1 MKFSTSY
8 ARPLIAICTLPLL
21 VSCGGGG
28 GGGNTQVGPVVLSAV
43 SALFPANGADWNGYL
58 AGSDKASAT
67 DTACTAGGLACLHGG
82 ELRVVAATGKASC
95 AGLTASDALAAFDW
109 ECDGSTNPVRLV
121 STGLARGANLSDL
134 IDFSTAAFKAN
145 QLTVFDNGIA
155 WGVSASTVWWNNP
168 LVIDNDG
175 GSLASASTIYL
186 VTGNTAA
193 SYTIG
198 ADRVGLV
205 IQPGVTLSGP
215 GTSAAVISL
224 NTFRH
229 FWLEGAIDASG
240 DARAVILTAAR
251 FSTLRNVSTNHG
263 DTGIE
268 LSDSARNRLLR
279 VAASNHLTNG
289 ILLSSSSNNNSLSDL
304 SASNNDVCGVA
315 LDTASSN
322 TLTSVTVTDN
332 GIQGSDSGGVCLNRA
347 FDNRL
352 SGVIANH
359 NPHYGVWL
367 HVNGVGTT
375 TFNTLSNV
383 TANNNG
389 NSGILVQAPAQNN
402 RFYDVTTSNN
412 GGSGIALNLA
422 SNTTIMGLTASS
434 NNNSGVSLDGASNNL
449 LANVA
454 ASNNVIA
461 GIRINLAD
469 NNTLSDVV
477 AANNGSFGIQ
487 LANASDNRFAG
498 KLKVGNNGAECEV
511 IGGINPG
518 LVNVSCANNG
528 SSSAALS
535 TGITLAT
542 SFVAKV
548 GAGDVR
554 NASDTNATADFA
566 AVDPAFDWTRFDNSY
581 RGWGPDGSAFPSV
594 DHRGRWALG
603 IGRVWDWSVS
613 AADAGEAGGGPAL
626 LGVLA
631 VPDGNATLEH
641 SFIGGVGPTT
651 FLQHA
656 IEIADGIGN
665 NNLLCESN
673 ETCLYTPNI
682 GSYQGHGTLISAGAF
697 TNGALIGI
705 TLMRYGSNGR

>member
-1 MKFSTSY
+1 MKFPTSY
-8 ARPLIAICTLPLL
+8 ARQLIAICTLPLL

-28 GGGNTQVGPVVLSAV
+28 GGGGGGGNTQVDPVVLAAV
-43 SALFPANGADWNGYL
+43 SALFPVNGAGWNAYVE
-58 AGSDKASAT
+58 GSSIAAAT
-67 DTACTAGGLACLHGG
+67 DTACTAVGNACIHGG

-109 ECDGSTNPVRLV
+109 ECDASTNPVRLV
-121 STGLARGANLSDL
+121 STGLADGANLSDL
-134 IDFSTAAFKAN
+134 IDFSSTAFKAN

-155 WGVSASTVWWNNP
+155 WGVTASTVWWNNP
-168 LVIDNDG
+168 LAIDNDG
-175 GSLASASTIYL
+175 GSLAPASTIYL

-205 IQPGVTLSGP
+205 IQPGVTLSG
-215 GTSAAVISL
+215 VISL
-224 NTFRH
+224 NDFDH
-229 FWLEGAIDASG
+229 FWLEGTIDGSG
-240 DARAVILTAAR
+240 RDIAVILTGSR
-251 FSTLRNVSTNHG
+251 FSALRNVSTSNG
-263 DTGIE
+263 DIGIV
-268 LSDSARNRLLR
+268 LSGGDRNRLVR
-279 VAASNHLTNG
+279 VAASNHLIDG
-289 ILLSSSSNNNSLSDL
+289 IRLSDNSNNNSLSDL
-304 SASNNDVCGVA
+304 SARNNVVCGVA

-332 GIQGSDSGGVCLNRA
+332 GIQGSESGGVCLNRA

-412 GGSGIALNLA
+412 GGSGIELNNA
-422 SNTTIMGLTASS
+422 SNTTIMGLTAS
-434 NNNSGVSLDGASNNL
+434 NNILGVSLNGASNNL
-449 LANVA
+449 LTNVA
-454 ASNNVIA
+454 AGNNVVA
-461 GIRINLAD
+461 GINVDALGTSE
-469 NNTLSDVV
+469 NNTFSDVV
-477 AANNGSFGIQ
+477 ASGNGSFGIR
-487 LANASDNRFAG
+487 LNNTSTNVFAG
-498 KLKVGNNGAECEV
+498 MLKVGNNGTDCDV
-511 IGGINPG
+511 TGGTDPG
-518 LVNVSCANNG
+518 LFHGTCAING
-528 SSSAALS
+528 GSTATLL

-548 GAGDVR
+548 NANDVR
-554 NASDTNATADFA
+554 NMSDTNGTADFS
-566 AVDPAFDWTRFDNSY
+566 AVGPAFDWTRFDNSY
-581 RGWGPDGSAFPSV
+581 RGWGPDGSAFPNA
-594 DHRGRWALG
+594 DHRNRWASG
-603 IGRVWDWSVS
+603 TGRVWDWSVS

-631 VPDGNATLEH
+631 LPDGDATL
-641 SFIGGVGPTT
+641 GPTP
-651 FLQHA
+651 FLRHA

-682 GSYQGHGTLISAGAF
+682 GSYQGHGTLISAGTF
-697 TNGALIGI
+697 TDGTLTGI

>member
-1 MKFSTSY
+1 
-8 ARPLIAICTLPLL
+8 
-21 VSCGGGG
+21 
-28 GGGNTQVGPVVLSAV
+28 VLAAV
-43 SALFPANGADWNGYL
+43 SALFPVNGAGWNAYVE
-58 AGSDKASAT
+58 GSSIAAAT
-67 DTACTAGGLACLHGG
+67 DTACTPGGLACLHGG
-82 ELRVVAATGKASC
+82 DLRVVAATGKASC

-121 STGLARGANLSDL
+121 STGLADGANLSDL
-134 IDFSTAAFKAN
+134 IDFGTAAFKAN

-175 GSLASASTIYL
+175 GSLATASTIYL
-186 VTGNTAA
+186 VTGNPAA

-205 IQPGVTLSGP
+205 IQPGVTLSG
-215 GTSAAVISL
+215 VISL
-224 NTFRH
+224 NDFDH
-229 FWLEGAIDASG
+229 FWLEGAIDGSG
-240 DARAVILTAAR
+240 RDIAVILTGSR
-251 FSTLRNVSTNHG
+251 FSALRNVSTNHG

-289 ILLSSSSNNNSLSDL
+289 ILLSSDSNNNSLSDL
-304 SASNNDVCGVA
+304 SASNNDVCGVS
-315 LDTASSN
+315 LDTADLN
-322 TLTSVTVTDN
+322 TLTNVTTTDN
-332 GIQGSDSGGVCLNRA
+332 GTQGNESGGVCLNLA
-347 FDNRL
+347 FGNRL

-359 NPHYGVWL
+359 NAHYGIWL
-367 HVNGVGTT
+367 HANGVGGTLQ
-375 TFNTLSNV
+375 NTLSNV
-383 TANNNG
+383 TTNNNG
-389 NSGILVQAPAQNN
+389 ADGIAAQVNSQNN
-402 RFYDVTTSNN
+402 RFYDVTASNN
-412 GGSGIALNLA
+412 GGSGIALNNT
-422 SNTTIMGLTASS
+422 SNTTIMGLTASN
-434 NNNSGVSLDGASNNL
+434 NNNSGVSLFNASNNL
-449 LANVA
+449 LTNVA
-454 ASNNVIA
+454 AGNNVIA
-461 GIRINLAD
+461 GINISNSSA
-469 NNTLSDVV
+469 NFNTLSDVV
-477 AANNGSFGIQ
+477 AAHNGSFGIW
-487 LANASDNRFAG
+487 LNSASNNQFAG
-498 KLKVGNNGAECEV
+498 RLKVGNNGLDCAV
-511 IGGINPG
+511 TGGTDPG
-518 LVNVSCANNG
+518 LVDSTCANNG
-528 SSSAALS
+528 SSTATLS

-548 GAGDVR
+548 NADDAR

-566 AVDPAFDWTRFDNSY
+566 AVGPAFDWTRFDNSY
-581 RGWGPDGSAFPSV
+581 RGWGPDGSAFPNAN
-594 DHRGRWALG
+594 HRGRWVAG

-613 AADAGEAGGGPAL
+613 ALDAGEAGNPAL

-631 VPDGNATLEH
+631 LPDGNATLEH
-641 SFIGGVGPTT
+641 SFIAGVGPTT